1 MSKPI
6 TQSDHDL
13 TEPDVPGRRVK
24 SQDASVTVYTFI
36 IWDHDRGANVIYPR
50 MATLDAIRKMRGK
63 VNEGTAWVVDA
74 SEVDADGL
82 YPAVVR

>member
-6 TQSDHDL
+6 AQPDHDL
-13 TEPDVPGRRVK
+13 TEQDVPGRQAK
-24 SQDASVTVYTFI
+24 AAPVTVYTFI
-36 IWDHDRGANVIYPR
+36 VWDHDRGANVIYPR
-50 MATLDAIRKMRGK
+50 MATLEAIRKMRGK

-82 YPAVVR
+82 YPAIVR